1 MLKFLNVGFQIALG
15 QIADTDNLKW
25 SIVVYVKMVCQ
36 VYNYLSNSH
45 APTVVTLCLSREASH
60 VQTNTQGLTK
70 TYNAII
76 PRMVGRQ
83 IASTNQRIKKR
94 INEFGVVDVRVW

>member
-60 VQTNTQGLTK
+60 VHTNTQGL
-70 TYNAII
+70 
-76 PRMVGRQ
+76 PRLTTQSYREMVRRQ
-83 IASTNQRIKKR
+83 IASMNQGIKKR